1 MLAFKRHSYILE
13 MQKLE
18 IGLVLKCFEN
28 RIIRVSGSE
37 YVFLT
42 KKFYLKD
49 IYSLKVMYVVA
60 LMFNNNFLLLS
71 ENIMI
76 S

>member
-28 RIIRVSGSE
+28 HIIRVSGSE

-42 KKFYLKD
+42 KKILFERYLFFEG
-49 IYSLKVMYVVA
+49 YVRCCIDV
-60 LMFNNNFLLLS
+60 
-71 ENIMI
+71 
-76 S
+76 